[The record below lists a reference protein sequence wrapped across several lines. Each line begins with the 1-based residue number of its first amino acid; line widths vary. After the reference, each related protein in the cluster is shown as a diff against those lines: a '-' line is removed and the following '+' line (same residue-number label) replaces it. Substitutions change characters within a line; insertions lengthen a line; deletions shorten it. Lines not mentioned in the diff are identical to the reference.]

1 MSRRYIS
8 TYIHKPDTIFLM
20 TTDIIKKRLKII
32 SDLQAEMNKVKEIFN
47 EYLEEDNSYQDVLE
61 EVNKVKSQLNEKKAK
76 TLLAPKFKE
85 IEEKLKDIR
94 QTMKENKELLSQEI
108 VEYYRESGEM
118 EIEDNNGDKKRA
130 VFSVKL
136 INS

>member
-1 MSRRYIS
+1 MSRSSFS
-8 TYIHKPDTIFLM
+8 TYKRKSDTIIFM
-20 TTDIIKKRLKII
+20 TTDIIKKRLKVI

-85 IEEKLKDIR
+85 IEDKLKDIR
-94 QTMKENKELLSQEI
+94 QTMKENKELLSQEV